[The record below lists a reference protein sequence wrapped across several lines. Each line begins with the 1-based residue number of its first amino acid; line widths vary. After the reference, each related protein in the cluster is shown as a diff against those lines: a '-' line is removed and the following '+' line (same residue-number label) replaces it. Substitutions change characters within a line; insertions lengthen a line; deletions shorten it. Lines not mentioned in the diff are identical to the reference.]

1 MIRGD
6 GIAGNGQRG
15 SALVE
20 VMVSVVLFSV
30 GIIGLVRMLGTAVKD
45 TGDVEYRAA
54 AATLADETI
63 GRMWVDRG
71 NLVAY
76 EVVDDPVAAL
86 PGGMRT
92 VDVNGNVVTVTVSWQ
107 PPGEP
112 RTRSHVTVATL
123 ASN

>member
-1 MIRGD
+1 VTFGDRIR
-6 GIAGNGQRG
+6 GNGQRG

-20 VMVSVVLFSV
+20 VMVSVLLFSV

-45 TGDVEYRAA
+45 TGDVEFRAA

-71 NLVAY
+71 NLVAHA
-76 EVVDDPVAAL
+76 VVDDPVAAL
-86 PGGMRT
+86 PGGTRT
-92 VDVNGNVVTVTVSWQ
+92 VAVNGNVVTVTVSWQ

>member
-1 MIRGD
+1 MTGGHKVSSRI
-6 GIAGNGQRG
+6 QRG

-20 VMVSVVLFSV
+20 VMVSVLLFSV

-71 NLVAY
+71 NLAAHA
-76 EVVDDPVAAL
+76 VVDDPVAAL
-86 PGGMRT
+86 PGGTRT
-92 VDVNGNVVTVTVSWQ
+92 VAVNGNVVTVTVSWQ
-107 PPGEP
+107 PPGEA
-112 RTRSHVTVATL
+112 RTRNHVTVATL